1 MADTDKLGQAFDR
14 FDAALRQFDAALSR
28 RNQSHARLAAVA
40 AEAEGLK
47 RENAAMKADMKK
59 VTAKADDLAKTGI
72 KAAGKI
78 DTAMSRI
85 RAVLHSNSVE

>member
-1 MADTDKLGQAFDR
+1 MAT
-14 FDAALRQFDAALSR
+14 
-28 RNQSHARLAAVA
+28 
-40 AEAEGLK
+40 EAEGLK